1 MNYITIKKNDLM
13 NGVGLRTVLFVSG
26 CHHRCPFCHNP
37 ESWAFDS
44 GQTFTSKTMT
54 SLLSSLDN
62 DLTDG
67 LTISGGDPFAPENI
81 DQVEDICRQVRR
93 RFPDKD
99 IWIYT
104 GYDFD
109 DLKNTRI
116 VLDRLVDV
124 IVDGE
129 FKNDLKDNSLHYRG
143 SSNQHIMMLNKED
156 NMYYDKTSGI

>member
-26 CHHRCPFCHNP
+26 CHHHCPFCHNP
-37 ESWAFDS
+37 ESWTFDS

-99 IWIYT
+99 TWIYT

-109 DLKNTRI
+109 DLKGTRI